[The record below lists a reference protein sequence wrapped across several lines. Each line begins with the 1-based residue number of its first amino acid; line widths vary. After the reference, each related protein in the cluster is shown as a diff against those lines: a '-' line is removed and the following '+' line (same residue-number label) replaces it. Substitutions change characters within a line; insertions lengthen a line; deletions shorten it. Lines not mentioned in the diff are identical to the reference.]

1 MKYVS
6 EIRRAIICDID
17 GTVADLSHRLHHL
30 DKKDW
35 DAFFAEAD
43 KDTPITPTLDVIDDI
58 LYRRYEQIVAPEV
71 IFVSA
76 RPERLREVTTAWLK
90 CNLLNFTD
98 SNTLLMRKDGDTRAD
113 HIVKEEILDH
123 ILGQGYEIEA
133 VFDDRPSVV
142 DMWKRRGLHVF
153 QVHAV
158 GAAPVVNTSATLH
171 LLVGPSHAGKT
182 FFATSILATDWKY
195 EHLSSD
201 KLRVRMFGDVN
212 FQGKNDEVF
221 SLMHSLTRTYLTA
234 GVSVIYDATNLRR
247 KDRIAAAHLNNG
259 GLVQYHVFNRPL
271 EDKLASLRPDFPAD
285 VVRKHDQMFRS
296 QLSDILA
303 GDNLTFVTVKDHR

>member
-1 MKYVS
+1 MKT
-6 EIRRAIICDID
+6 AILVDID
-17 GTVADLSHRLHHL
+17 GTVANLSHRLHHL
-30 DKKDW
+30 DRKDW
-35 DAFFAEAD
+35 DSFFAEAHL
-43 KDTPITPTLDVIDDI
+43 DTPIKPTLRLIDNHLAD
-58 LYRRYEQIVAPEV
+58 YWYGAVESEV

-76 RPERLREVTTAWLK
+76 RPEHLRSVTQDWLQY
-90 CNLLNFTD
+90 NLIHYNRD
-98 SNTLLMRKDGDTRAD
+98 VVLLMRPDGDHRPD

-133 VFDDRPSVV
+133 VFDDRPSVI

-182 FFATSILATDWKY
+182 WWAREDETNAV
-195 EHLSSD
+195 HLSSD
-201 KLRVRMFGDVN
+201 TIRYNLTGNDKDQSR
-212 FQGKNDEVF
+212 NDEVF
-221 SLMHSLTRTYLTA
+221 ALLHSLTKTYLTA
-234 GVSVIYDATNLRR
+234 GINVIYDATNLRR

-259 GLVQYHVFNRPL
+259 GPVVYHVFDRPL
-271 EDKLASLRPDFPAD
+271 GTKLASLRHDFPAD
-285 VVRKHDQMFRS
+285 VVRKHDQMFKS

-303 GDNLTFVTVKDHR
+303 GDNLNHVTVEDHR

>member
-1 MKYVS
+1 MRHGQRVLK
-6 EIRRAIICDID
+6 AIICDID

-90 CNLLNFTD
+90 YNLLHFTD

-158 GAAPVVNTSATLH
+158 GAAPVVNTGATLH

-182 FFATSILATDWKY
+182 WWAREDETNAV
-195 EHLSSD
+195 HLSSD
-201 KLRVRMFGDVN
+201 TIRYNLTGNDKDQSR
-212 FQGKNDEVF
+212 NDEVF
-221 SLMHSLTRTYLTA
+221 ALLHSITKTYLTA
-234 GVSVIYDATNLRR
+234 GINVIYDATNLRR

-259 GLVQYHVFNRPL
+259 GPVVYHVFDRPL
-271 EDKLASLRPDFPAD
+271 GTKLASLRHDFPAD